1 MITFKNLCND
11 EPYQILKE
19 CYDRSLEAGQN
30 NIEAISIS
38 SFSFITN
45 EVNSRYVNLKFIDKD
60 EFIFFSNYNSPKAK
74 DFKSH
79 NQITALIYWNSINT
93 QIRLKANIN
102 KTSKNFNKS
111 YFMDRDKKKNALAI
125 SSSQSN
131 KIESY
136 KQVELNYQKSLDN
149 DKLTDC
155 PDYWGGFSFIPYYF
169 EFWQGHQSRL
179 NKRKIYELQDNKWE
193 NFFLEP

>member
-1 MITFKNLCND
+1 
-11 EPYQILKE
+11 
-19 CYDRSLEAGQN
+19 
-30 NIEAISIS
+30 
-38 SFSFITN
+38 
-45 EVNSRYVNLKFIDKD
+45 
-60 EFIFFSNYNSPKAK
+60 
-74 DFKSH
+74 
-79 NQITALIYWNSINT
+79 
-93 QIRLKANIN
+93 
-102 KTSKNFNKS
+102 
-111 YFMDRDKKKNALAI
+111 MDRDKKNALAI

-179 NKRKIYELQDNKWE
+179 NKILKYMNCKIINGKT
-193 NFFLEP
+193 FFWSHNICVIHLLV

>member
-1 MITFKNLCND
+1 MIKFDNLSD
-11 EPYQILKE
+11 ETPYRIFREKYEDSLK
-19 CYDRSLEAGQN
+19 ANQKI
-30 NIEAISIS
+30 IEAICIS
-38 SFSFITN
+38 SFSSKN
-45 EVNSRYVNLKFIDKD
+45 KEVNARFVNLKIIKDK
-60 EFIFFSNYNSPKAK
+60 EFIFFSNYESPKSQ
-74 DFKSH
+74 DFISH
-79 NQITALIYWNSINT
+79 DQITALIYWNSINT

-136 KQVELNYQKSLDN
+136 EQVELNYQKSLDN

>member
-1 MITFKNLCND
+1 
-11 EPYQILKE
+11 
-19 CYDRSLEAGQN
+19 
-30 NIEAISIS
+30 
-38 SFSFITN
+38 
-45 EVNSRYVNLKFIDKD
+45 
-60 EFIFFSNYNSPKAK
+60 
-74 DFKSH
+74 
-79 NQITALIYWNSINT
+79 
-93 QIRLKANIN
+93 
-102 KTSKNFNKS
+102 
-111 YFMDRDKKKNALAI
+111 MDRDKKKNALAI

-136 KQVELNYQKSLDN
+136 EQVELNYQKTLDN